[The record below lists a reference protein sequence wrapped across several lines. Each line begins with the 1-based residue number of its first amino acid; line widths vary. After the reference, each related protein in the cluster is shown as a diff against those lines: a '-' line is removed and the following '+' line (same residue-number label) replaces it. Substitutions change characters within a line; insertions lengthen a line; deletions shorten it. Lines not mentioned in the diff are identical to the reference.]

1 MNKTFHNNTIYL
13 KNINNKTL
21 YFNDINQGT
30 TICIKKCSD
39 LKIHI
44 TLKINKIIIEKSQKI
59 LINNRD
65 MIGGFEI
72 TKSSHILI
80 KPILNTMIPFIGMYK
95 STVFLVGSIEIFLNI
110 IINSELSELHNIP
123 FQL

>member
-1 MNKTFHNNTIYL
+1 MNNTIYL

-95 STVFLVGSIEIFLNI
+95 STVFLVGSIEIFLDI